1 VREED
6 GRQAEGKT
14 KRLQFF
20 PLSSLLPS
28 FTLAAASAQG
38 RPSSSSPLFSS
49 SSFSSA
55 LLERG
60 GGARRGIAG
69 LRGAQRRRR
78 GRFFRRIEGTRAEA
92 KKMKERGRE
101 AWAALSVFLVLQE
114 QERTAPSFLSASSLF
129 FLGRLSRT
137 AHSSRVPGARQ
148 RDIERG
154 EEIGTTNQ
162 GQQKN
167 KFIVSLPSESHLV
180 SENDGHRF
188 RRVVRHG
195 AREGTYSLLHFR
207 RENREE

>member
-1 VREED
+1 MREED

-60 GGARRGIAG
+60 EGARRGIAG

-92 KKMKERGRE
+92 KKNERERSRGMGSTLRFFGSSRTRENCSFFSLCFFPLLSRSSLTRSALLSSTGRE
-101 AWAALSVFLVLQE
+101 TARYR
-114 QERTAPSFLSASSLF
+114 ERRRNRHNKSRATKKQIYRF
-129 FLGRLSRT
+129 F
-137 AHSSRVPGARQ
+137 A
-148 RDIERG
+148 I
-154 EEIGTTNQ
+154 
-162 GQQKN
+162 
-167 KFIVSLPSESHLV
+167 
-180 SENDGHRF
+180 
-188 RRVVRHG
+188 
-195 AREGTYSLLHFR
+195 
-207 RENREE
+207 